1 MGKAVTKTWHWFYC
15 YHACIVAAI
24 VEAALGS
31 LLAYTLCSTSWWNHA
46 RITGICYWCSKS
58 SQSGNVYFV
67 SNNHQDI
74 IHAHCCISCIIYR
87 AYCSLLLSDSFEHF
101 YFRLTAISRQICV
114 YNSKV
119 HGPTDKVV
127 LPIRI
132 LQTCLW
138 ALVVGAIGKRTTI
151 CSVEWCKKCN
161 SLHSR
166 DDDILLIVR
175 YEVNIHRTERI

>member
-1 MGKAVTKTWHWFYC
+1 MTILANTVQQYIYGESSDKDMTLILLLSCLYSC
-15 YHACIVAAI
+15 SDI

-119 HGPTDKVV
+119 HGPTDS
-127 LPIRI
+127 
-132 LQTCLW
+132 
-138 ALVVGAIGKRTTI
+138 GAANQNITNLC
-151 CSVEWCKKCN
+151 CSP
-161 SLHSR
+161 L
-166 DDDILLIVR
+166 
-175 YEVNIHRTERI
+175 